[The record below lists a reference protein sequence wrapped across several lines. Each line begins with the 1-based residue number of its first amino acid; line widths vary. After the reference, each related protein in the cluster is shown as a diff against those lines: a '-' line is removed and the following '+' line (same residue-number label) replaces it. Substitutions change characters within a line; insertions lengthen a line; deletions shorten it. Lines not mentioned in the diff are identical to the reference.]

1 MAVHIHPLDIPSRYY
16 KSIGQIIVGWNLTE
30 ALIASIIWKL
40 HRIKDVRK
48 GRALIYGLQAGSK
61 LKILAQSAK
70 LFSKTPA
77 MQQQLTQL
85 IGRANTL
92 KDERNL
98 LAHGLWGHMPK
109 EKPKLWKVFKMDALD
124 HGLLLIRK
132 KVTAELDPARIAKEI
147 RTLNSDFKKFMALYR
162 IPPP

>member
-1 MAVHIHPLDIPSRYY
+1 MAGHIHPPKIPSRHY

-40 HRIKDVRK
+40 HKIKDVRK
-48 GRALIYGLQAGSK
+48 GRALIYGLQAGPK

-70 LFSKTPA
+70 LFSKSPA
-77 MQQQLTQL
+77 MKQELLQLMT
-85 IGRANTL
+85 RANNL

-124 HGLLLIRK
+124 DGLLLIRK
-132 KVTAELDPARIAKEI
+132 KIPAERDPARIAQDI
-147 RTLNSDFKKFMALYR
+147 RRLNSDFKKFMTRNR